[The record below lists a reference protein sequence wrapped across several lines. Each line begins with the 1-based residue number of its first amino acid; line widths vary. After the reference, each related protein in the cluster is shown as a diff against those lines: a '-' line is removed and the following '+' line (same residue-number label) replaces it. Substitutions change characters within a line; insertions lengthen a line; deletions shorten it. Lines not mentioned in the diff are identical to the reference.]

1 MKKSDFLFD
10 LPDELIAQYPKK
22 KGTSRL
28 MVLHRD
34 SGKIEHRIFS
44 DVTDYLKAEDCLV
57 LNNSKVIPARINAL
71 KASTGSKVEILLVE
85 KKSDNIWKALVFP
98 GKKAKV
104 SDVIAIDDKVKCTVR
119 EIDGETGERILEFE
133 GINGNLLD
141 YGKTPLPPYIKRAPE
156 NIDINGY
163 QTIYAKKDG
172 SVAAPTAG
180 LHFNKKILDELKKK
194 RVKVTEVT
202 LHVGPGTFRPVRS
215 ENLEKHKMESELFTI
230 TGETASVINE
240 TKENGGS
247 VCAVGTTT
255 VRVLETTSAAEKGK
269 LTEKEGRTK
278 LFIYPPYEFKIA
290 DHLLTNFHLPGST
303 LIMLVSAFASREMI
317 FECYREAVKEKYRF
331 YSYGDAML
339 IL

>member
-1 MKKSDFLFD
+1 MKKSDFLFE
-10 LPDELIAQYPKK
+10 LPNELIAQYPKR

-28 MVLHRD
+28 MVLHKD

-44 DVTDYLKAEDCLV
+44 DIANYLKAEDCLV
-57 LNNSKVIPARINAL
+57 LNNSKVIPARIKAH

-85 KKSDNIWKALVFP
+85 KKSDNLWKALVFP
-98 GKKAKV
+98 GKKARV
-104 SDVIAIDDKVKCTVR
+104 SNVIAINDKIKCTVR
-119 EIDGETGERILEFE
+119 EIDVETGERILKFE
-133 GINGNLLD
+133 GTKENLLD
-141 YGKTPLPPYIKRAPE
+141 YGQTPLPPYIDRAPE
-156 NIDINGY
+156 DIDIKGY

-180 LHFNKKILDELKKK
+180 LHFNETILHELKKK
-194 RVKVTEVT
+194 HVKVAEVT

-215 ENLEKHKMESELFTI
+215 ENLEQHKMESEFFTM
-230 TGETASVINE
+230 TKETASIINE
-240 TKENGGS
+240 TKKSEGN
-247 VCAVGTTT
+247 VLAVGTTT
-255 VRVLETTSAAEKGK
+255 TRVLETAASGEKK
-269 LTEKEGRTK
+269 LTEKEGRTE

-317 FECYREAVKEKYRF
+317 LECYREAIKEKYKF

>member
-1 MKKSDFLFD
+1 MKKSDFLFE
-10 LPDELIAQYPKK
+10 LPNEFIAQYPKE

-44 DVTDYLKAEDCLV
+44 DITDYLKAEDCMV
-57 LNNSKVIPARINAL
+57 LNNSKVIPARINAR

-85 KKSDNIWKALVFP
+85 KKSDNLWKAMVSP
-98 GKKAKV
+98 GKKARIG
-104 SDVIAIDDKVKCTVR
+104 DVITLDDKVKCTV
-119 EIDGETGERILEFE
+119 ESIEQNTGERILKFE
-133 GINGNLLD
+133 GVNGNILD
-141 YGKTPLPPYIKRAPE
+141 YGKTPLPPYIERAPE
-156 NIDINGY
+156 DKDLNGY

-180 LHFNKKILDELKKK
+180 LHFSKKILGKLKEK

-202 LHVGPGTFRPVRS
+202 LHVGPGTFRPIRG
-215 ENLEKHKMESELFTI
+215 ENLEEHKMESEFFTI
-230 TGETASVINE
+230 TKKTASIINE
-240 TKENGGS
+240 TKENGGN
-247 VCAVGTTT
+247 VCAVGTTS
-255 VRVLETTSAAEKGK
+255 VRVLETTATEKGK
-269 LTEKEGRTK
+269 LTEKKGRTD
-278 LFIYPPYEFKIA
+278 LFIYPPYEFKIV

-303 LIMLVSAFASREMI
+303 LIMLISAFASREMI
-317 FECYREAVKEKYRF
+317 LDSYREAIREKYRF